1 MTDRTHPDSGRII
14 TSGDVIA
21 ELQDRIAELEA
32 ELEAVNAASPTHPAE
47 QQATKETSGG
57 FHVWRDISTAPKDGS
72 RFVATG
78 HNYGLYSEV
87 RHACVAQWFRGCWI
101 EASDWNETSELKY
114 LTHWMPLPSL
124 PDDVAAP
131 AEQQAAPKAAPES
144 FLDGADVQ
152 DESRVIAYYSREAV
166 FACITAAL
174 ESVAA
179 TKAAPGEQLTREQI
193 RKVFMTHGFTIKEG
207 QTDLKQ
213 YVYDA
218 AYALLELVAAPQQ
231 EASKVAS
238 GFWMGEKLGIYTAPQ
253 QKAQEP
259 CGWDGAEEWEKLA
272 WHLCAE
278 ENGEDACNDLIWEG
292 GPMPEPWGDRWL
304 KYEGEARRMIALV
317 RTHVP
322 APQPAPAPL
331 SDDLLEALQEI
342 VEDLEQGAIPNAND
356 PWWRK
361 ARNAIT
367 AAIAAQEGTP

>member
-1 MTDRTHPDSGRII
+1 
-14 TSGDVIA
+14 
-21 ELQDRIAELEA
+21 
-32 ELEAVNAASPTHPAE
+32 
-47 QQATKETSGG
+47 
-57 FHVWRDISTAPKDGS
+57 
-72 RFVATG
+72 
-78 HNYGLYSEV
+78 
-87 RHACVAQWFRGCWI
+87 
-101 EASDWNETSELKY
+101 
-114 LTHWMPLPSL
+114 
-124 PDDVAAP
+124 
-131 AEQQAAPKAAPES
+131 
-144 FLDGADVQ
+144 
-152 DESRVIAYYSREAV
+152 
-166 FACITAAL
+166 
-174 ESVAA
+174 
-179 TKAAPGEQLTREQI
+179 
-193 RKVFMTHGFTIKEG
+193 
-207 QTDLKQ
+207 
-213 YVYDA
+213 
-218 AYALLELVAAPQQ
+218 
-231 EASKVAS
+231 
-238 GFWMGEKLGIYTAPQ
+238 MGEKLGIYTAPQ